1 MCPWQ
6 RRPEVARKENKL
18 PVNRVYLKRIAP
30 YTNLLTRSRWWRSMS
45 RRDARLPSLR
55 CSAWATTRSIDRLL
69 RPRYISWWLMY
80 NDTSAMN
87 TCILFWAVINTWML
101 IWLSHRLFCSFVYI
115 MLIYIS
121 SQKFTLIQGL
131 ARTSASSHAWVRIRR
146 YRWTSAS
153 VASTWNSFPHLT
165 WLEASVTL
173 LSSTSPDDNY
183 SSNPIKQRTYYC
195 PASIHWTLT
204 YDPCED
210 RWIYGS
216 FWSSVGHR
224 SIAWGERKAART
236 EIQSTPPESPQ
247 ISAGV
252 VGMERDRSGAH
263 FSTAVPPGLLCTV
276 RPSRRKKKN
285 SSYSV
290 ALDYT

>member
-1 MCPWQ
+1 MGWPISLLEVCGALYTTTWSVFRNCDTYPPIWGGRVQAMKRSYGHHWLIHINTLSDYFIPLCKTKICPHVFQKKNVHMCPWQ

-101 IWLSHRLFCSFVYI
+101 VWLSHRLFCSFVYI

-173 LSSTSPDDNY
+173 LSY
-183 SSNPIKQRTYYC
+183 
-195 PASIHWTLT
+195 W
-204 YDPCED
+204 
-210 RWIYGS
+210 W
-216 FWSSVGHR
+216 
-224 SIAWGERKAART
+224 
-236 EIQSTPPESPQ
+236 
-247 ISAGV
+247 
-252 VGMERDRSGAH
+252 
-263 FSTAVPPGLLCTV
+263 
-276 RPSRRKKKN
+276 
-285 SSYSV
+285 
-290 ALDYT
+290 